1 MDVQLGES
9 RVNLDLASELADES
23 YNKEGESVEENIIS
37 EKMVDYEI
45 EDVPPWYLCILLAFQ
60 VNNLMATVF
69 IGYLL
74 TI

>member
-9 RVNLDLASELADES
+9 RVDLDLASEPADES
-23 YNKEGESVEENIIS
+23 YDKEGESVEENIIR